1 MTDVNDRQELIEGIK
16 QVIANEGM
24 IDIEKI
30 QPDAT
35 LESLNLQSIDV
46 VMILSGIED
55 KFGVYIPVDGE
66 LAEAKDVKSFIDGV
80 ARHIVENQAGKA

>member
-1 MTDVNDRQELIEGIK
+1 MADTTDQTEVIEAIK
-16 QVIANEGM
+16 EVIAAEGM
-24 IDIEKI
+24 VDIERI
-30 QPDAT
+30 TPDAT

-66 LAEAKDVKSFIDGV
+66 LAEARDVKSFVDAV
-80 ARHIVENQAGKA
+80 YHHIAASKAKQA